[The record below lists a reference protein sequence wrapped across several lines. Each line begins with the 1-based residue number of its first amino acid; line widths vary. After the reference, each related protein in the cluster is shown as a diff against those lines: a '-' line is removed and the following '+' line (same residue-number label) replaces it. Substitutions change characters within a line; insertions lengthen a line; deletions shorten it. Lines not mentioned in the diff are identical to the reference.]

1 MNTDNKNFN
10 FLWISA
16 KRKHLALVIF
26 ISLLFLDQ
34 AVAKNNDF
42 QINYLNITEIED
54 ELRLDA
60 EIDYQLNDEI
70 EEALVNGIA
79 LMFQVEVQVKTQRKW
94 TWDKTIS
101 EVSHS
106 YSLRYHALSKQY
118 IWENLDTG
126 ASDTFP
132 DLESAL
138 THQGRISAMYIAET
152 SNLFEENQHFVQLR
166 SRMLTDKL
174 PLPLRIKSYFSS
186 KWRLTSGWNIWPL

>member
-1 MNTDNKNFN
+1 MNIDKKNINPTWIYARRNTLAVVIFLVLLFVDQAAAKNKN
-10 FLWISA
+10 
-16 KRKHLALVIF
+16 
-26 ISLLFLDQ
+26 
-34 AVAKNNDF
+34 F

-60 EIDYQLNDEI
+60 EIDYRLNDEI
-70 EEALVNGIA
+70 EEALINGIVM
-79 LMFQVEVQVKTQRKW
+79 MFQVEVQVKTQRKW

-101 EVSHS
+101 EISHS

-152 SNLFEENQHFVQLR
+152 ANLVKENQHFVQLR

-174 PLPLRIKSYFSS
+174 PLPLRIKSYFSP
-186 KWRLTSGWNIWPL
+186 KWRLTSGWNVWPL